1 MSVTQG
7 SSGYYLLICQTISV
21 ISFSALSKLMSFQ
34 HCNIL
39 TQVLAVSSVN
49 ITYQH
54 QPTQLWKNSDIL
66 ALGSTEHLS
75 SINYLVLLIPLA
87 DRGCQ
92 VPPAA
97 VEFWPETAI
106 KKKKKSKEAH
116 VTESTAVSAVSA
128 ILARWASGSVVFDN
142 LNSPTCHCFTVRRCN

>member
-39 TQVLAVSSVN
+39 TQVLAVSVD

-97 VEFWPETAI
+97 VEF
-106 KKKKKSKEAH
+106 
-116 VTESTAVSAVSA
+116 
-128 ILARWASGSVVFDN
+128 
-142 LNSPTCHCFTVRRCN
+142 